1 MRKSSF
7 LFVVGLILVSAIAS
21 SCTGSKLAL
30 FSSEG
35 IFTYNRHTGQIEL
48 LWDNHAAAP
57 VIRHDTIFV
66 DSCKLSR

>member
-7 LFVVGLILVSAIAS
+7 LFVVGLILVSTIAS

-57 VIRHDTIFV
+57 VIRHDTIYV